1 MVRIA
6 LFSDAF
12 ATEAGEIIID
22 KDMIRA
28 RYKEERVSAPLQY
41 LADVVI
47 LEKTALGKVRA
58 RIDIY
63 DVIGNKYSFDA
74 MLSEGDFH
82 TLRGFLKRK

>member
-12 ATEAGEIIID
+12 ATEVGEIVVD
-22 KDMIRA
+22 KDMIKA
-28 RYKEERVSAPLQY
+28 RYKDERVSAPLQY
-41 LADVVI
+41 LADAAL
-47 LEKTALGKVRA
+47 LEKGPLGKVRA

-82 TLRGFLKRK
+82 TLRGFLKNR